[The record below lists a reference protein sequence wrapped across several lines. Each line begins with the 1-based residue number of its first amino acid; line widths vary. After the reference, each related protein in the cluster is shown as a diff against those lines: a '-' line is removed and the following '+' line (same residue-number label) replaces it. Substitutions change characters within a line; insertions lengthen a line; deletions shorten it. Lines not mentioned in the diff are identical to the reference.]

1 MKNLVSIIMN
11 CYNGEKYLHES
22 LNSIINQHFKNWE
35 LIFFDNC
42 STDKSKNICKQYKD
56 KRIKY
61 FKTKKKI
68 ELGLA
73 RKKALAKAK
82 GYYIAFLDVDD
93 IWHRDKLSKQ
103 LNSLKG
109 DKFGFSISNSIFFNE
124 YKSINLYNNKS
135 FKKKVFYD
143 LISNYFISFDTV
155 IIKRKY
161 LNKLSH
167 TIDERFNIIH
177 DLDLIIRLSSICE
190 MSYVPSSLSKW
201 RMSKNSESFNKLK
214 QIIDEKKIFI
224 NKISNIFKKNKLF
237 LNSRA
242 KFMDTLCRQEIL
254 YNVSQKNYLKVFNLI
269 YKLKLNY
276 KNFFL
281 VLIIFFPFKRYIYNN
296 ILNIKY

>member
-1 MKNLVSIIMN
+1 MN
-11 CYNGEKYLHES
+11 CYNGERYLHEALKS
-22 LNSIINQHFKNWE
+22 VINQHFKNWE

-61 FKTKKKI
+61 FKSHKKI

-82 GYYIAFLDVDD
+82 GNYIAFLDVDD
-93 IWHRDKLSKQ
+93 IWHRNKLSKQ
-103 LNSLKG
+103 LNSLKD

-124 YKSINLYNNKS
+124 NKSINLYNNRS

-177 DLDLIIRLSSICE
+177 DLDLMIRLSSICE
-190 MSYVPSSLSKW
+190 MNYVPSSLSKW
-201 RMSKNSESFNKLK
+201 RMSNNSESFNKLK

-224 NKISNIFKKNKLF
+224 SKISNTYKKNKLF
-237 LNSRA
+237 LNSKA
-242 KFMDTLCRQEIL
+242 KFIDTLCRQEIL
-254 YNVSQKNYLKVFNLI
+254 YNVSQKNYLKVLNLI

-281 VLIIFFPFKRYIYNN
+281 VLIIFFPFKRYIFSN

>member
-1 MKNLVSIIMN
+1 MN
-11 CYNGEKYLHES
+11 CYNGERYLHEALKS
-22 LNSIINQHFKNWE
+22 VINQHFKNWE

-61 FKTKKKI
+61 FKSHKKI

-82 GYYIAFLDVDD
+82 GNYIAFLDVDD
-93 IWHRDKLSKQ
+93 IWHRNKLSKQ
-103 LNSLKG
+103 LNSLKD

-124 YKSINLYNNKS
+124 NKSINLYNNRS

-177 DLDLIIRLSSICE
+177 DLDLMIRLSSICE

-201 RMSKNSESFNKLK
+201 RMSNNSESFNKLK

-224 NKISNIFKKNKLF
+224 SKISNIYKKNKLF
-237 LNSRA
+237 LNSKA
-242 KFMDTLCRQEIL
+242 KFIDTLCRQEIL
-254 YNVSQKNYLKVFNLI
+254 YNVSQKNYLKVLNLI

-281 VLIIFFPFKRYIYNN
+281 VLIIFFPFKRYIFNN

>member
-1 MKNLVSIIMN
+1 MN
-11 CYNGEKYLHES
+11 CYNGERYLREALKS
-22 LNSIINQHFKNWE
+22 VINQHFKNWE
-35 LIFFDNC
+35 LIFFDNY

-61 FKTKKKI
+61 FKSHKKI

-82 GYYIAFLDVDD
+82 GNYIAFLDVDD
-93 IWHRDKLSKQ
+93 IWHRNKLSEQ
-103 LNSLKG
+103 LNSLK
-109 DKFGFSISNSIFFNE
+109 DEKVGFSISNSIFFNE
-124 YKSINLYNNKS
+124 NKSINLYNNRS

-143 LISNYFISFDTV
+143 LIGNYFISFDTV
-155 IIKRKY
+155 VIKRKY

-177 DLDLIIRLSSICE
+177 DMDLMIRLSSICE

-201 RMSKNSESFNKLK
+201 RMSNNSESFNKLK

-224 NKISNIFKKNKLF
+224 SKISNIYKKNKLF
-237 LNSRA
+237 LNSKA
-242 KFMDTLCRQEIL
+242 KFIDTLCRQEIL
-254 YNVSQKNYLKVFNLI
+254 YNVSQKNYLKVLNLI

-281 VLIIFFPFKRYIYNN
+281 VLIIFFPFKRYIFNN
-296 ILNIKY
+296 ILNLKY

>member
-11 CYNGEKYLHES
+11 CYNGERYLHEALKS
-22 LNSIINQHFKNWE
+22 LINQHFKNWE

-61 FKTKKKI
+61 FKSHKKI

-82 GYYIAFLDVDD
+82 GNYIAFLDVDD
-93 IWHRDKLSKQ
+93 IWHRNKLSKQ
-103 LNSLKG
+103 LNSLKD

-124 YKSINLYNNKS
+124 NKSINLYNNRS

-177 DLDLIIRLSSICE
+177 DLDLMIRLSFICE

-201 RMSKNSESFNKLK
+201 RMSNNSESFNKLK

-224 NKISNIFKKNKLF
+224 SKISNIYKKNKLF

-242 KFMDTLCRQEIL
+242 KFIDTLCRQEIL
-254 YNVSQKNYLKVFNLI
+254 YNVSQKNYLKALNLI

-276 KNFFL
+276 KNFFW
-281 VLIIFFPFKRYIYNN
+281 F
-296 ILNIKY
+296 

>member
-1 MKNLVSIIMN
+1 MN

-61 FKTKKKI
+61 FKTNKKI

>member
-11 CYNGEKYLHES
+11 CYNGERYLHEALKS
-22 LNSIINQHFKNWE
+22 VINQHFKNWE

-61 FKTKKKI
+61 FKSHKKI

-82 GYYIAFLDVDD
+82 GNYIAFLDVDD
-93 IWHRDKLSKQ
+93 IWHRNKLSKQ
-103 LNSLKG
+103 LNSLKD

-124 YKSINLYNNKS
+124 NKSINLYNNRS

-177 DLDLIIRLSSICE
+177 DLDLMIRLSSICE
-190 MSYVPSSLSKW
+190 MNYVPSSLSKW
-201 RMSKNSESFNKLK
+201 RMSNNSESFNKLK

-224 NKISNIFKKNKLF
+224 SKISNTYKKNKLF
-237 LNSRA
+237 LNSKA
-242 KFMDTLCRQEIL
+242 KFIDTLCRQEIL
-254 YNVSQKNYLKVFNLI
+254 YNVSQKNYLKVLNLI

-281 VLIIFFPFKRYIYNN
+281 VLIIFFPFKRYIFSN

>member
-1 MKNLVSIIMN
+1 MN